1 MEKNNLTYINVED
14 IHPHPDNPR
23 KVLTDIEELA
33 ESIKAKGVMQ
43 NLTVVPREAGGYT
56 AIIGHRR
63 LAASKLAGL
72 TEVPCVVVEMSYKE
86 QLGTMLLENIQ
97 RSDLT
102 VIEQAQGF
110 QMMIDLG
117 ETIETVADKTGF
129 SKSTVKRRIEIAK
142 LDREKLAAAAERKQL
157 TIGDL
162 DKFTQIDDVKERNK
176 LLESVDTNSFE
187 YSLSTSLKKQ
197 KIAKALPY
205 FKEAIKALGIK
216 KLDRNDRYSSKYER
230 LHQKSVRLNEWDPTT
245 PIFSGKVPDGL
256 LYFFDES
263 WGDVEF
269 YVKKKKAPPVKK
281 TKAELEREARIEE
294 KWKQLREVR
303 EAAYESRK
311 AFIAGIT
318 VNSKNYELILRGAA
332 LIAHTA
338 VTSYMRIDS
347 TVVEKFLD
355 IKATT
360 DYRERRK
367 NTIESVLSLPA
378 NKIPELIYLLYGDCP
393 EFCYAGGSTTV
404 FPFQLESRELD
415 MLYAWL
421 ELLGYDLTDAEKQL
435 RDGTHEIYKN
445 DDKEN

>member
-1 MEKNNLTYINVED
+1 MNKSLIYINVED

-72 TEVPCVVVEMSYKE
+72 SEVPCVIVEMSYKD

-102 VIEQAQGF
+102 VVEQAQGF

-117 ETIETVADKTGF
+117 ETVDTVAEKTGF

-142 LDREKLAAAAERKQL
+142 LDRTKLTAAAERKQL

-162 DKFTQIDDVKERNK
+162 DKLTQIDDVKARNK
-176 LLESVDTNSFE
+176 VLESMGTSNFE
-187 YSLSTSLKKQ
+187 YALSSEIKKQ

-216 KLDRNDRYSSKYER
+216 KLDNNDRYSSKYER
-230 LHQKSVRLNEWDPTT
+230 LYQKSVRLNEWDPTT

-281 TKAELEREARIEE
+281 TKAELEHEARIEE
-294 KWKQLREVR
+294 KWKELREIR
-303 EAAYESRK
+303 EAAYASRK
-311 AFIAGIT
+311 AFVESFVMT
-318 VNSKNYELILRGAA
+318 SKNYESVIRGAA
-332 LIAHTA
+332 LISYYA
-338 VTSYMRIDS
+338 VTSYVRVSSTDID
-347 TVVEKFLD
+347 VLLD
-355 IKATT
+355 VKNGLGYT
-360 DYRERRK
+360 ERRAKIVDGVMNLPMK
-367 NTIESVLSLPA
+367 NLPTMIYMLFGDQNSLS
-378 NKIPELIYLLYGDCP
+378 
-393 EFCYAGGSTTV
+393 YAGGHESV
-404 FPFQLESRELD
+404 FPYKVDNHMLSL
-415 MLYAWL
+415 LYAWL
-421 ELLGYDLTDAEKQL
+421 ELLGYELTEAEKQL

-445 DDKEN
+445 EDEEK